1 MIAGAKYYLEIF
13 KKSANAKCRPDRLKA
28 TSGDYVD
35 QEQFSTQQPYED
47 YHLGLLLSRL
57 GDIYRCML
65 VLFIFCDTTTTTL
78 SFKLDIGF
86 DT

>member
-1 MIAGAKYYLEIF
+1 MNAGAKYFIEIF
-13 KKSANAKCRPDRLKA
+13 KKRANAKCRPDRLKA
-28 TSGDYVD
+28 ISGDYVD

-57 GDIYRCML
+57 GGIDMCIL
-65 VLFIFCDTTTTTL
+65 VLFIFCDTTTTAL